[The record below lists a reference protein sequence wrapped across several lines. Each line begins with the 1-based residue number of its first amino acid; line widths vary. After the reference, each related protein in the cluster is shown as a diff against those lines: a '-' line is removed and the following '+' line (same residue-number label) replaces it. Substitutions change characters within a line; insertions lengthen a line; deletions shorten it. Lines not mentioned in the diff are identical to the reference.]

1 MSHGTARGRF
11 PGAPGGAPVAAG
23 RPGVGPVRRR
33 GVVMAAAWAPG
44 RVAPASGRP
53 VSGRPVPGRV
63 VGAVGSVSG
72 RAVAV
77 GSGGW
82 ARCRRGVEWPG
93 AEGRS
98 AHLGAVVPVSG
109 RAVVAAVGGRASG
122 PDRDVPGP
130 DGDGPD
136 GDADGP
142 GFGWRS
148 GRGRVAA
155 GSDRP
160 ASPALGGPVPLGS
173 GGLGALRAGRFWGGG
188 AEVCVVGRHVPSRSC
203 VTWGVGP
210 SGHRARA
217 RSGPGRGANGS
228 CAAPS

>member
-1 MSHGTARGRF
+1 
-11 PGAPGGAPVAAG
+11 
-23 RPGVGPVRRR
+23 
-33 GVVMAAAWAPG
+33 MAAAWAPG

-136 GDADGP
+136 ADGP

-160 ASPALGGPVPLGS
+160 ASPGPRWPGPAWLRGPWGLAGGPVLGWGCRGVRRRSSCAFPLVRHVGRGSERAPRAGAVRAGPRGERVLRRAQLTARWRSRCQERRRRVSRSSANRSSYRATIGS
-173 GGLGALRAGRFWGGG
+173 G
-188 AEVCVVGRHVPSRSC
+188 S
-203 VTWGVGP
+203 
-210 SGHRARA
+210 
-217 RSGPGRGANGS
+217 
-228 CAAPS
+228 